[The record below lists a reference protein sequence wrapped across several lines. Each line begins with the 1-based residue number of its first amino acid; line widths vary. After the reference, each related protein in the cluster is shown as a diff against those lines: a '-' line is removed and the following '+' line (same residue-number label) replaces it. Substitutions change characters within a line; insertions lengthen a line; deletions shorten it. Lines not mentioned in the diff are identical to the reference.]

1 MHMDLEPGLEPVMLS
16 PYQGALD
23 LYQRRKKIKVDVKLG
38 EIKLPVTVAFVKGK
52 ELAEI
57 LDGENYAGTIGGLFF
72 ITKETPEEY
81 RHFAAFHELAEHA
94 APRGFNVTGLAG
106 HYQAIAVELAY
117 AKLTLTPEDF
127 ARYLEW
133 RKPIEKSNFFQL
145 KDDGL
150 IDRTVERM
158 KEIFQSIPQYLTHRR
173 RQLVELIEE

>member
-1 MHMDLEPGLEPVMLS
+1 MDLEPRMEEVMLS
-16 PYQGALD
+16 PYQGALE
-23 LYQRRKKIKVDVKLG
+23 LYGRRKKIEVDVKLG
-38 EIKLPVTVAFVKGK
+38 DIKLPVTAAFVRGK

-57 LDGENYAGTIGGLFF
+57 LDGEKYAGTIGGLFF

-94 APRGFNVTGLAG
+94 APRGFDVTGLAR

-117 AKLTLTPEDF
+117 AKCTLTPEDF

-133 RKPIEKSNFFQL
+133 RKSVERSNFFQL

-150 IDRTVERM
+150 IDRIAERI
-158 KEIFQSIPQYLTHRR
+158 KEIFESMPKYLKYRNK
-173 RQLVELIEE
+173 QLIEIIEE